1 MKRLIFFIVSFCLLA
16 ISACGQEKSD
26 NDEKIPTVTKET
38 GTIGVVGEFRPQGF
52 LPILIEHRYTPIEL
66 RRMIKKACP
75 ESINDIFLMLPQEN
89 CMNLTVEERRNVLN
103 GERAGSGQFKREFSN
118 NQYMSLTNSSGDV
131 WEMRAIEKDDV
142 WHIAITW
149 QCEYSGYEPYC
160 YSDGILYSCAQWD
173 LSYEQDSWPEQF
185 IDYELLTP
193 EQQEKATAVW
203 QKGVRC
209 LYRLP
214 RQGSIATKFIDRAPY
229 SGIQI
234 PESAFKDSKHQIT
247 DRNLIGEE
255 KYYHESGTY
264 CIWGTWGENRVKVA
278 PLNDVDTAYI
288 IEACSFEGAVGDFM
302 VVAHGKEPVR
312 NMYVYRLST
321 GKLLQIIRD
330 CYGVITPDTDEKGFT
345 VSIVQR
351 KSPQLV
357 WDSPKNT
364 WDPIGKIPSKLYN
377 EELEEMKQLF
387 KDNEYQGLTLSAL
400 QMAHVELPTG
410 KVTYRDE
417 YHWKPTDE

>member
-1 MKRLIFFIVSFCLLA
+1 MKHPTFLIVAFCLLT
-16 ISACGQEKSD
+16 ISGCGQEKAD
-26 NDEKIPTVTKET
+26 NDEKTPTVTKET
-38 GTIGVVGEFRPQGF
+38 GTIGIVGEFRPATF
-52 LPILIEHRYTPIEL
+52 LPIIIEQRYTPIEL
-66 RRMIKKACP
+66 RRMTGKANP
-75 ESINDIFLMLPQEN
+75 ESINDIFLLLPQEN
-89 CMNLTVEERRNVLN
+89 CMNLTVEERSKVLN
-103 GERAGSGQFKREFSN
+103 GEQAGSGQFKKEFSN
-118 NQYMSLTNSSGDV
+118 NQYMSFSNSSGDV
-131 WEMRAIEKDDV
+131 WEMCAIEKDGI

-149 QCEYSGYEPYC
+149 LCENSHYVPYC
-160 YSDGILYSCAQWD
+160 YSDGILYSCTEWD

-185 IDYELLTP
+185 IDYEQLAP

-234 PESAFKDSKHQIT
+234 PESAFKERLHQIAGHS
-247 DRNLIGEE
+247 LVGEE
-255 KYYHESGTY
+255 KYYYESDAY
-264 CIWGTWGENRVKVA
+264 YIWGTWGENRVKVT
-278 PLNDVDTAYI
+278 PLSDVDTAYI
-288 IEACSFEGAVGDFM
+288 IEACSFEGAVDDFM
-302 VVAHGKEPVR
+302 VVSHSKESVR
-312 NMYVYRLST
+312 NMYIYKLST
-321 GKLLQIIRD
+321 GELLQTIRD
-330 CYGVITPDTDEKGFT
+330 CYGAITPDTDKLGFT

-364 WDPIGKIPSKLYN
+364 WKPTGKIPSILYN

-387 KDNEYQGLTLSAL
+387 KDNEYQGLTFSAL

-410 KVTYRDE
+410 KVTFRDE